1 MNDPTEILS
10 DITVHSKYAKY
21 LPEMERRET
30 WEEIVERNM
39 WMHVK
44 QFPHLA
50 DEIATTFYN
59 SVIPK
64 KILPSMRSLQ
74 FGGTPIRKAPSRIFN
89 CAYLPAE
96 LTSVF
101 AETMFLLLGGTG
113 AGYSVQRRHVDQ
125 LPELQGPDWCERR
138 FLVGDSIEGWA
149 DAVKVL
155 VESYFH
161 GKPRPRFDFS
171 DIRPKGAELVTSG
184 GKAPGPEPLAEC
196 LSNLEA
202 ILRRVLRQRGKGTK
216 LKPIEVHDMQ
226 CFIADAVLA
235 GGIRRAA
242 LICLFDRDEEENE
255 ESYRTMQRAYERI
268 FSGLGLSF
276 RSVEADSGPIGGS
289 QSHEFMVLAET
300 GEDSLVVCSGCGY
313 AANLEKAEVSPPPST
328 SSEPNCPQ
336 PELVETPGMHTV
348 ADVAAYLGIPPSRVL
363 KTLLY
368 KADATSVA
376 ALVPGDR
383 EINETKL
390 GNLLGAGELE
400 LADAEA
406 VRAWSGAEVGFSGP
420 LGLSVDRVIA
430 DHSLLAASDWVC
442 GANRDHA
449 HYRHVRLDRDAAVEQ
464 HADISTI
471 REDDACPKCN
481 GGLTFHKGIEVGHVF
496 KLGTKYSSAMNATY
510 LDPEGRERLMVMG
523 SYGIGVTRLLAAAV
537 EQNHDQD
544 GCFFPPPIAPFEVE
558 LVHLAPQDETL
569 FAAGETL
576 RAEMERIG
584 ADVLLDDRDERAGVK
599 FKDADL
605 LGSPLQV
612 IVGKKGYEQGIV
624 EVKDRKSG
632 QRASLSLEHFSSE
645 FSAWRNRV
653 WHETW
658 RLEG

>member
-1 MNDPTEILS
+1 MRLSQYYVPTLREDPAEADVISHKLLLRAGMLRKLTSGLYS
-10 DITVHSKYAKY
+10 F
-21 LPEMERRET
+21 LPHGYRALNKINAIVRREMDAAGCQEVLLPVVQPASLWQET
-30 WEEIVERNM
+30 GRWEVYGRELLRLKDRHQRDYCLGPTHEEVITDLVRGEI
-39 WMHVK
+39 
-44 QFPHLA
+44 
-50 DEIATTFYN
+50 
-59 SVIPK
+59 
-64 KILPSMRSLQ
+64 RSY
-74 FGGTPIRKAPSRIFN
+74 R
-89 CAYLPAE
+89 
-96 LTSVF
+96 
-101 AETMFLLLGGTG
+101 
-113 AGYSVQRRHVDQ
+113 Q
-125 LPELQGPDWCERR
+125 LPVNLYQIQTKFRDE
-138 FLVGDSIEGWA
+138 V
-149 DAVKVL
+149 
-155 VESYFH
+155 
-161 GKPRPRFDFS
+161 RPRFGLM
-171 DIRPKGAELVTSG
+171 RCRE
-184 GKAPGPEPLAEC
+184 
-196 LSNLEA
+196 
-202 ILRRVLRQRGKGTK
+202 
-216 LKPIEVHDMQ
+216 
-226 CFIADAVLA
+226 FIMKDAYS
-235 GGIRRAA
+235 
-242 LICLFDRDEEENE
+242 FDRDEKENE
-255 ESYRTMQRAYERI
+255 LSYQTMQRAYERI

>member
-1 MNDPTEILS
+1 MRLSQYYVPTLREDPAEADVISHKLLLRAGMLRKLTSGLYS
-10 DITVHSKYAKY
+10 F
-21 LPEMERRET
+21 LPHGYRALNKINAIVRREMDAAGCQEVLLPVVQPASLWQET
-30 WEEIVERNM
+30 GRWEVYGRELLRLKDRHQRDYCLGPTHEEVITDLVRGEI
-39 WMHVK
+39 
-44 QFPHLA
+44 
-50 DEIATTFYN
+50 
-59 SVIPK
+59 
-64 KILPSMRSLQ
+64 RSY
-74 FGGTPIRKAPSRIFN
+74 R
-89 CAYLPAE
+89 
-96 LTSVF
+96 
-101 AETMFLLLGGTG
+101 
-113 AGYSVQRRHVDQ
+113 Q
-125 LPELQGPDWCERR
+125 LPVNLYQIQTKFRDE
-138 FLVGDSIEGWA
+138 V
-149 DAVKVL
+149 
-155 VESYFH
+155 
-161 GKPRPRFDFS
+161 RPRFGLM
-171 DIRPKGAELVTSG
+171 RCRE
-184 GKAPGPEPLAEC
+184 
-196 LSNLEA
+196 
-202 ILRRVLRQRGKGTK
+202 
-216 LKPIEVHDMQ
+216 
-226 CFIADAVLA
+226 FIMKDAYS
-235 GGIRRAA
+235 
-242 LICLFDRDEEENE
+242 FDRDEKENE
-255 ESYRTMQRAYERI
+255 LSYQTMQRAYERI

-313 AANLEKAEVSPPPST
+313 AANLEKAEVTPPPST

-558 LVHLAPQDETL
+558 LVHLAPQDESL

-645 FSAWRNRV
+645 FSVWRNRV

>member
-1 MNDPTEILS
+1 MRLSQYYVPTLREDPAEADVISHKLLLRAGMLRKLTSGLYS
-10 DITVHSKYAKY
+10 F
-21 LPEMERRET
+21 LPHGYRALNKINAIVRREMDAAGCQEVLLPVVQPASLWQET
-30 WEEIVERNM
+30 GRWEVYGRELLRLKDRHQRDYCLGPTHEEVITDLVRGEI
-39 WMHVK
+39 
-44 QFPHLA
+44 
-50 DEIATTFYN
+50 
-59 SVIPK
+59 
-64 KILPSMRSLQ
+64 RSY
-74 FGGTPIRKAPSRIFN
+74 R
-89 CAYLPAE
+89 
-96 LTSVF
+96 
-101 AETMFLLLGGTG
+101 
-113 AGYSVQRRHVDQ
+113 Q
-125 LPELQGPDWCERR
+125 LPVNLYQIQTKFRDE
-138 FLVGDSIEGWA
+138 V
-149 DAVKVL
+149 
-155 VESYFH
+155 
-161 GKPRPRFDFS
+161 RPRFGLM
-171 DIRPKGAELVTSG
+171 RCRE
-184 GKAPGPEPLAEC
+184 
-196 LSNLEA
+196 
-202 ILRRVLRQRGKGTK
+202 
-216 LKPIEVHDMQ
+216 
-226 CFIADAVLA
+226 FIMKDAYS
-235 GGIRRAA
+235 
-242 LICLFDRDEEENE
+242 FDRDEKENE
-255 ESYRTMQRAYERI
+255 LSYQTMQRAYERI

-420 LGLSVDRVIA
+420 LGLSVDRIIA

-653 WHETW
+653 LHETW